1 VPGRVRRLTSKV
13 SNATTHVEEGES
25 IMTTTTPPP
34 SGPVTA
40 GAPTAAAGGTRRGP
54 IGRIVAASLATGLL
68 GAAVLTLVVFAGAAE
83 HVITGSALLAFAT
96 GWAMLTVLS
105 TRMTDQP
112 QRWALVPAALMAGTG
127 LGLLVLAPGNDA
139 LTAAGWVWP
148 PVMLALAVWV
158 GVRLRRALPAR
169 GRRLLYPVVGLLAV
183 AAVGGMY
190 ETVALARN
198 QATYAMPGTSYDV
211 GGHRLHLNCVGSGS
225 PTVVLESGLGEASPA
240 WDRITTAVGRSTR
253 VCAYDRAG
261 QGWSGDAPGSQDG
274 LAVAA
279 DLHALLEQAGESGPF
294 VLAGHSTGGIYA
306 LTYANRYPS
315 EVAGMVLLDSA
326 SPDQFTVL
334 PDYPGF
340 YAIARRVTALLP
352 SLGRLGVG
360 HLVNAFGDSTLP
372 EPAAAQAR
380 AFEASPRDMRNGR
393 DELSVYPD
401 VFAQA
406 RALTTLG
413 AKPLVVVTATEG
425 QQAGWFTAQDR
436 LAALS
441 GNSSHRFAHATH
453 ESLLPDQH
461 AAESAVRAIDD
472 VMQSVR
478 SASPLVTG

>member
-1 VPGRVRRLTSKV
+1 
-13 SNATTHVEEGES
+13 
-25 IMTTTTPPP
+25 MTTTTPSP
-34 SGPVTA
+34 SGPVIA
-40 GAPTAAAGGTRRGP
+40 GAPAAPAGGTRRGP
-54 IGRIVAASLATGLL
+54 IGHIVAASLATGLL

-83 HVITGSALLAFAT
+83 HVITGSALLAFAA
-96 GWAMLTVLS
+96 GWAMLAVLS
-105 TRMTDQP
+105 THLTDQP
-112 QRWALVPAALMAGTG
+112 QRWALVPAALMSGTG
-127 LGLLVLAPGNDA
+127 LGLLILAPGNAA

-148 PVMLALAVWV
+148 PVMLALAVWI

-169 GRRLLYPVVGLLAV
+169 ARWLLYPVVGLLAV
-183 AAVGGMY
+183 AAVGGIT
-190 ETVALARN
+190 ESVALARD

-225 PTVVLESGLGEASPA
+225 PTVVLESGLGGTSPT

-261 QGWSGDAPGSQDG
+261 QGWSGDAPGPQDG

-279 DLHALLEQAGESGPF
+279 DLHTLLDRAGETGPF
-294 VLAGHSTGGIYA
+294 VLAGHSTGGTYT
-306 LTYANRYPS
+306 LTYAARYPS

-334 PDYPGF
+334 PDYAGF
-340 YAIARRVTALLP
+340 YSIARPVTALLP

-360 HLVNAFGDSTLP
+360 HLVNAAGDSALP

-380 AFEASPRDMRNGR
+380 AFEAGPRDMRNGR

-413 AKPLVVVTATEG
+413 DKPLVVVTATEG
-425 QQAGWFTAQDR
+425 QQAGWSTAQDR

-441 GNSSHRFAHATH
+441 GNSSHRLVPATH
-453 ESLLPDQH
+453 EVLLGDEH
-461 AAESAVRAIDD
+461 ASESSVRAIDD
-472 VMQSVR
+472 VVQSVR
-478 SASPLVTG
+478 TGSPLVTR